1 MSGAI
6 RARITGSTMAYL
18 PLLSMGKKMAASFG
32 DSGRRGRGMLQEV
45 MKTVATVLIRRDQW
59 GDICLM
65 KRA

>member
-1 MSGAI
+1 
-6 RARITGSTMAYL
+6 MAYL